1 MNYFSK
7 MVSIIRLIYSLLA
20 LVSKK
25 KTRLSFSVQKRIF
38 YFFNF
43 IFSGR
48 MKGPTIMQVN
58 IQETNSSKDRTLI
71 ETIYTLRQWLTQDL
85 IKLVRS
91 VIKMLLAPTAILELA
106 MRRSVLGKNTLRLFP
121 LRPSSL
127 PVMVPSLTKDCK
139 KKTKKSTL
147 RWCGKTDAECL
158 VHMNERSTYKT

>member
-1 MNYFSK
+1 
-7 MVSIIRLIYSLLA
+7 
-20 LVSKK
+20 
-25 KTRLSFSVQKRIF
+25 
-38 YFFNF
+38 
-43 IFSGR
+43 

-127 PVMVPSLTKDCK
+127 PVMVAQLDKRLQ
-139 KKTKKSTL
+139 KKTKKCFTL
-147 RWCGKTDAECL
+147 VWLDRRRVPGSY
-158 VHMNERSTYKT
+158 ERKKYV